1 MGDNTNPDDRSPLLP
16 DRYPQQ
22 DFFVCDVFDAAPKG
36 DMASM
41 EHPLFSISTKP
52 DLTAREYRNGSTFV
66 RVSPGELGLATVHDR
81 DVLIYCISQL
91 MAALNS
97 GQPVNQ
103 VVRFK
108 AYDLLVATN
117 RGTDG
122 RGYEQLRSAFKRL
135 QGTQIETNILTGGT
149 EALDIF
155 SLIDRVRIM
164 RETREGRMQEV
175 EVRLSDWVF
184 NAIRSNEVLTLNRQ
198 YFRLRKP
205 LERRLYEIA
214 RKHCG
219 CPGKAV
225 KFGLDTLQRKCG
237 SKSTD
242 FEFRRLI
249 KTIVDQDDAHGH
261 FPDYALSFDNTRD
274 QVTFTPRAGKA
285 LPQETL
291 FPMISN
297 QALEKARTVA
307 PGYDVYAL
315 KGDYLAFWDDKGQQ
329 PLKNADAA
337 FLGWCKK
344 RHERNPLR

>member
-1 MGDNTNPDDRSPLLP
+1 MGDNTNLDDRSPLLP

-97 GQPVNQ
+97 GQPVSQ

-219 CPGKAV
+219 WPGKAV

-261 FPDYALSFDNTRD
+261 FPDYALSFDNIRD

-315 KGDYLAFWDDKGQQ
+315 KSDYLAFWDDKGQQ

>member
-1 MGDNTNPDDRSPLLP
+1 
-16 DRYPQQ
+16 
-22 DFFVCDVFDAAPKG
+22 
-36 DMASM
+36 
-41 EHPLFSISTKP
+41 
-52 DLTAREYRNGSTFV
+52 
-66 RVSPGELGLATVHDR
+66 
-81 DVLIYCISQL
+81 
-91 MAALNS
+91 
-97 GQPVNQ
+97 
-103 VVRFK
+103 
-108 AYDLLVATN
+108 
-117 RGTDG
+117 
-122 RGYEQLRSAFKRL
+122 
-135 QGTQIETNILTGGT
+135 
-149 EALDIF
+149 
-155 SLIDRVRIM
+155 
-164 RETREGRMQEV
+164 MQEV

-219 CPGKAV
+219 WPGKAV

>member
-1 MGDNTNPDDRSPLLP
+1 
-16 DRYPQQ
+16 
-22 DFFVCDVFDAAPKG
+22 
-36 DMASM
+36 MASM
-41 EHPLFSISTKP
+41 EHPVFSISTKP

-66 RVSPGELGLATVHDR
+66 RVSPGELGRATVHDR

-103 VVRFK
+103 VVRFE

-135 QGTQIETNILTGGT
+135 QGTQMETNILTGGT

-175 EVRLSDWVF
+175 EVRTSDWVIK
-184 NAIRSNEVLTLNRQ
+184 AIRSNEVLTLNRQ

-219 CPGKAV
+219 WPGKAV
-225 KFGLDTLQRKCG
+225 KFGLDTLQR
-237 SKSTD
+237 SEENTSTD

-249 KTIVDQDDAHGH
+249 KTIVDPDDATGH
-261 FPDYALSFDNTRD
+261 FPDSALSFYNPIE
-274 QVTFTPRAGKA
+274 QVPFHHHACKRAHK
-285 LPQETL
+285 T
-291 FPMISN
+291 S
-297 QALEKARTVA
+297 EKR
-307 PGYDVYAL
+307 
-315 KGDYLAFWDDKGQQ
+315 K
-329 PLKNADAA
+329 
-337 FLGWCKK
+337 
-344 RHERNPLR
+344 